1 MSVPSS
7 PSTPPAHSTPAHSPA
22 PAYRPLRDKLKRWEF
37 YAIALVGIAML
48 AFGSIVVKRSA
59 FQNERK
65 TDLDVFLRAAWAVRA
80 NEDIYA
86 TFSERGWNYVYPS
99 TFAILLTPIAEP
111 PTEQTFLKL
120 AADRQ
125 RFGDARGLSPQETAQ
140 EVARFK
146 GEAARL
152 NAKLNSDR
160 SFYIT
165 FWISCVLW
173 YLASLAMILF
183 SAHLLARAIEIVDE
197 RLSDLHWRDRG
208 WWMLR
213 LWPVIF
219 CAPGLF
225 NGLSR
230 GQSDAL
236 VLLCVSGFV
245 YLTVARK
252 GRFAMWSGFCLAGA
266 VAVKIIPALLIV
278 YPLFKRDLRTLVGFA
293 CGLLLLI
300 VVIPSL
306 IFGPAQALEYNLQWL
321 RVMGAPGLGNVVS
334 ALSQGDTSRKFE
346 LYGLSGTE
354 SQSLVAVAHNLA
366 HLTTP
371 RGFRPEDADWWS
383 RPLLVIVGGS
393 MLLITL
399 MAAGWR
405 SVPAITGGLRERAA
419 AFVRWPTSADPVAPA
434 TIGLLLCVMLV
445 VTPVCHT
452 HYFAFAL
459 PIVVW
464 LVSRGVREH
473 PQQALSSLGW
483 LLGFAYL
490 AAHALPRLPGLEILQ
505 DMGLMMFTG
514 IAVFL
519 LAAKLLRETRRHSP
533 CIN

>member
-1 MSVPSS
+1 
-7 PSTPPAHSTPAHSPA
+7 
-22 PAYRPLRDKLKRWEF
+22 
-37 YAIALVGIAML
+37 ML
-48 AFGSIVVKRSA
+48 AFGWIVVKRSA

-99 TFAILLTPIAEP
+99 TFAILLTPLAEP

-125 RFGDARGLSPQETAQ
+125 RFGEARGLSSQETAQ
-140 EVARFK
+140 EVARFR

-160 SFYIT
+160 SLYT
-165 FWISCVLW
+165 PFWISCVLW

-236 VLLCVSGFV
+236 VLLCVSGFI

-278 YPLFKRDLRTLVGFA
+278 YPFFKRDLRTLVGFA

-306 IFGPAQALEYNLQWL
+306 VFGPAQALEYNLQWL

-383 RPLLVIVGGS
+383 RPLLIIVGCS

-399 MAAGWR
+399 IAAGWR
-405 SVPAITGGLRERAA
+405 TVHAITGGLRERTA
-419 AFVRWPTSADPVAPA
+419 AFVRWPTSADPAAPA

-459 PIVVW
+459 PTVVW

-473 PQQALSSLGW
+473 PQQALNSLGW

-514 IAVFL
+514 IAFFL
-519 LAAKLLRETRRHSP
+519 LAAKLLYQARHKES
-533 CIN
+533 CSSTL

>member
-1 MSVPSS
+1 MSGSSSSPTPPSS
-7 PSTPPAHSTPAHSPA
+7 SRPSVTPAPGHRSV
-22 PAYRPLRDKLKRWEF
+22 RDKLKGWEF
-37 YAIALVGIAML
+37 YAIAIVGIAML
-48 AFGSIVVKRSA
+48 AFGWLVVKRSA
-59 FQNERK
+59 LQNERK

-99 TFAILLTPIAEP
+99 TFAILLTPLAEP

-125 RFGDARGLSPQETAQ
+125 KFGDSRGLSPEETSQ

-160 SFYIT
+160 SFYVP
-165 FWISCVLW
+165 FWISCVIW
-173 YLASLAMILF
+173 YLGSLAMILW
-183 SAHLLARAIEIVDE
+183 SAHLLARAVEIVDQ

-236 VLLCVSGFV
+236 VLLCVSGFI

-252 GRFAMWSGFCLAGA
+252 GRLAMWGGFCLAGA

-278 YPLFKRDLRTLVGFA
+278 YPLWRRDLRSLVGFA
-293 CGLLLLI
+293 CGLLLLL
-300 VVIPSL
+300 VVIPA
-306 IFGPAQALEYNLQWL
+306 IAFGPAQALEYNLQWL

-334 ALSQGDTSRKFE
+334 ALGQGDTSRKFE

-383 RPLLVIVGGS
+383 RPLLIVVGGS

-399 MAAGWR
+399 FASGWR
-405 SVPAITGGLRERAA
+405 SVPAITSGLRERAA
-419 AFVRWPTSADPVAPA
+419 AFLRWPTSADPAALA

-473 PQQALSSLGW
+473 PHQALSGLGW
-483 LLGFAYL
+483 LLGFVYL
-490 AAHALPRLPGLEILQ
+490 AAHALPRLPGLQILQ
-505 DMGLMMFTG
+505 DTGVMMFTG

-519 LAAKLLRETRRHSP
+519 LAAKLLRHARREAP
-533 CIN
+533 ELA